1 MNKDTLSKIS
11 YGLYVISSF
20 CNEKDTAC
28 IVNSFFQLT
37 DDPLQVCVVLN
48 KKNYTTELIKD
59 SQIFNCGVLIQST
72 SMDIIKHFGYQS
84 GRNVDKFK
92 DIPYFEDIQ
101 HIKQIK
107 ENIAATFSCKV
118 TKELDVG
125 THIMFI
131 ANVIDC
137 SILCDDSVLTYNDYH
152 MRKSKKGYRCTICGF
167 IYDGELLPVDYIC
180 PICKVDARYF
190 EKIE

>member
-92 DIPYFEDIQ
+92 DIPYFED
-101 HIKQIK
+101 
-107 ENIAATFSCKV
+107 
-118 TKELDVG
+118 
-125 THIMFI
+125 
-131 ANVIDC
+131 
-137 SILCDDSVLTYNDYH
+137 
-152 MRKSKKGYRCTICGF
+152 R
-167 IYDGELLPVDYIC
+167 
-180 PICKVDARYF
+180 
-190 EKIE
+190 